1 MAANGDEAITL
12 NQLKQFDS
20 SGGGL
25 NIWPI
30 GSIYMSVSPTD
41 PATLFGGT
49 WERIQGRF
57 LFAADSKHAA
67 GSTGGE
73 ETHKLTA
80 SEIPDHKHSIDFY
93 KNCDTNTVSPYIAT
107 YPAYG
112 YPGGDYL
119 RHPYAEYTSTMQGGD
134 QPHNNMPPYLA
145 VYAWKRVS

>member
-20 SGGGL
+20 SGGV

-73 ETHKLTA
+73 ETHKLTE
-80 SEIPDHKHSIDFY
+80 SEMPSHNHGIPAAMRPSGS
-93 KNCDTNTVSPYIAT
+93 NLGT
-107 YPAYG
+107 
-112 YPGGDYL
+112 
-119 RHPYAEYTSTMQGGD
+119 RAEGWGSRR
-134 QPHNNMPPYLA
+134 LE
-145 VYAWKRVS
+145 R